1 MENGSNMKWE
11 KHESEKVIKDRY
23 EKKKTPLLKLHSLK

>member
-11 KHESEKVIKDRY
+11 KHESEKVIKDCY
-23 EKKKTPLLKLHSLK
+23 EKKTPLLKLHSLK